1 MINSSSIN
9 KIIRAFALDIINTSR
24 LIMSSSVGINKKVGK
39 NTLKDSMLYRQID
52 YDVNLNDGDNIVVNT
67 LFNYYIVFINE
78 GRRPMTG
85 SWPKEKDII
94 KWLLR
99 KNIPTSNQNVRDLA
113 YLIRRAIW
121 RDGYAARPVLD
132 LLEKR
137 VDDSFDENW
146 SIQMFNQI
154 CEDLTK
160 YFSD

>member
-1 MINSSSIN
+1 MINNSIN

-24 LIMSSSVGINKKVGK
+24 LIMSSYVGINKKVGK

-137 VDDSFDENW
+137 VDDSFNENW
-146 SIQMFNQI
+146 SIQMFDQI
-154 CEDLTK
+154 CEDLEK

>member
-1 MINSSSIN
+1 MINNSIN
-9 KIIRAFALDIINTSR
+9 KIIRAFALDIISTSR

-85 SWPKEKDII
+85 SCPKEKDII
-94 KWLLR
+94 KWLIR